1 MEIVVYYVVLSCS
14 LGDSE
19 EVTEFVGV
27 GNTPEEAK
35 ERATA
40 QRREEEQLNCIQYEL
55 VGAFYGVL

>member
-1 MEIVVYYVVLSCS
+1 MEMVVYYVVLSCT
-14 LGDSE
+14 LGDS